1 VSFRYKSIDLVLL
14 YVAVPPRWTVEPTDA
29 NVASGQDVTLHCQA
43 DGYPVPSVTW
53 RKAVGTL
60 SHILQMIMYG
70 SISVACMAM
79 YVNVE
84 ALVSYRWLNG

>member
-1 VSFRYKSIDLVLL
+1 
-14 YVAVPPRWTVEPTDA
+14 VEPTDA

-60 SHILQMIMYG
+60 SHILPVM
-70 SISVACMAM
+70 
-79 YVNVE
+79 NV
-84 ALVSYRWLNG
+84 WKH

>member
-1 VSFRYKSIDLVLL
+1 MESVSQIQIYRPLLL

-53 RKAVGTL
+53 RQAVGTL
-60 SHILQMIMYG
+60 SHF
-70 SISVACMAM
+70 
-79 YVNVE
+79 
-84 ALVSYRWLNG
+84 VSDVCV

>member
-1 VSFRYKSIDLVLL
+1 MWTILHHGVLLFRYEPTDFLL
-14 YVAVPPRWTVEPTDA
+14 LCIAVPPRWTVEPTDA

-60 SHILQMIMYG
+60 SQF
-70 SISVACMAM
+70 V
-79 YVNVE
+79 
-84 ALVSYRWLNG
+84 

>member
-1 VSFRYKSIDLVLL
+1 VLNENTMLSIVVEENAASWSVSFRYKSTDLVLL

-43 DGYPVPSVTW
+43 DGYPFPSVTW

-60 SHILQMIMYG
+60 SHILPD
-70 SISVACMAM
+70 
-79 YVNVE
+79 VNV
-84 ALVSYRWLNG
+84 WKH

>member
-1 VSFRYKSIDLVLL
+1 VLNENTILSVVVEENAALWSVSFRYKSTGLVLL

-60 SHILQMIMYG
+60 SHILPD
-70 SISVACMAM
+70 
-79 YVNVE
+79 VNVW
-84 ALVSYRWLNG
+84 RH